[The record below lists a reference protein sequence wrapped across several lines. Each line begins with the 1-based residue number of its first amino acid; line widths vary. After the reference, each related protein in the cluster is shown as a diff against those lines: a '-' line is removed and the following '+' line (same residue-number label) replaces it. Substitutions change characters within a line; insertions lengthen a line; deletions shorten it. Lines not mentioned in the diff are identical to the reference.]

1 MTYLELIAALQTRTG
16 YRLLPAPDD
25 TFLAQVTQ
33 MIYDWCALSSPQA
46 VVERAVVVNSLGPL
60 RREFMAGT
68 GSAQDFRKLNQLI
81 EAIDAE
87 FDDAYNRVST

>member
-1 MTYLELIAALQTRTG
+1 MTYLELITALETRTG
-16 YRLLPAPDD
+16 YQLLPTPDD
-25 TFLAQVTQ
+25 AFLAQVTQ

-46 VVERAVVVNSLGPL
+46 IVERAAVVNSLGPL
-60 RREFMAGT
+60 RREFMAGS

-87 FDDAYNRVST
+87 FDDASYRQT